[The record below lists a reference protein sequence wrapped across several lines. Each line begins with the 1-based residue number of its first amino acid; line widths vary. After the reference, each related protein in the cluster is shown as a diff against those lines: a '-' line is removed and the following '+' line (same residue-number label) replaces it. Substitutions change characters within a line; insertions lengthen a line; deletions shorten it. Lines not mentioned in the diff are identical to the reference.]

1 MIVIREGPFICAV
14 SPHDGGNT
22 LGSSQVDCTALA
34 AAAQLLLPGFVA
46 DAVAPSAGGGEDRSP
61 GAQGVLLGC
70 SGSHARGE
78 SADLILM
85 EAGWWHYIC

>member
-14 SPHDGGNT
+14 SPHDSGNT

-46 DAVAPSAGGGEDRSP
+46 DDVAPSAGSGGDCSS
-61 GAQGVLLGC
+61 GAHGVLLGC
-70 SGSHARGE
+70 SGSHAGGV
-78 SADLILM
+78 S
-85 EAGWWHYIC
+85 

>member
-46 DAVAPSAGGGEDRSP
+46 DAVAPSAGGGGDRSP